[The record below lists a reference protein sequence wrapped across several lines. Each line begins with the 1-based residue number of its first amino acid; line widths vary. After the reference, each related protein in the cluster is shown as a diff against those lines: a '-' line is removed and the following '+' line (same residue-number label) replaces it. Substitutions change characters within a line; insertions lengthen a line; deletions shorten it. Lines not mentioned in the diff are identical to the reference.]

1 MYVSLLTVTEIQYRI
16 THIQRSL
23 CRCVK
28 LDTKIDIITSNKDK
42 KDLITQENQGKC
54 VETAYKAY
62 RYTEVSQ

>member
-23 CRCVK
+23 CRYVK
-28 LDTKIDIITSNKDK
+28 LDTKIDMITNKDK